1 MTVEQ
6 LDMLAYAGE
15 AMPEGLRQP
24 EQTYFQGMRALYA
37 QYRGKLI
44 SREQSAREKAELL
57 RTFKDAMHHEEY
69 VKSVEGLW
77 GRISLASVEYIKNPC
92 LTTAEEFYRT
102 VHNLPEGHRKK
113 PIQILPDQGD
123 WDYVLID
130 TEGRV

>member
-15 AMPEGLRQP
+15 EMPLSLRQP
-24 EQTYFQGMRALYA
+24 EQTYFLGMRALYA
-37 QYRGKLI
+37 QYRGKI
-44 SREQSAREKAELL
+44 VSKEQSTREKAELL
-57 RTFKDAMHHEEY
+57 RTLKDAMHHEEY
-69 VKSVEGLW
+69 VKSIEGLW
-77 GRISLASVEYIKNPC
+77 GRISLAAVEYIKNPC

-113 PIQILPDQGD
+113 PIKILPDEGA

-130 TEGRV
+130 KEESK